1 MGAASSPE
9 ILPFPAEPEPEPEHA
24 AGLVSNVRVNLYQAK
39 TGRNLLAEV
48 SFVLMGLIKIHHA
61 RLHHD
66 ALGRV
71 RLSFPSRTAG
81 AECPAC
87 HRRVGTT
94 ERHCHF
100 CGARQPWREVREGK
114 LYRELVHPIDN
125 AVRARIEREVLAEYL
140 RAIGVRPRGIGGGS

>member
-1 MGAASSPE
+1 MGAFPSPE
-9 ILPFPAEPEPEPEHA
+9 SLPFPAGPAPQP
-24 AGLVSNVRVNLYQAK
+24 GLISPVRVNLYQAK
-39 TGRNLLAEV
+39 TGRNCLAEV
-48 SFVLMGLIKIHHA
+48 SFVVAGLVKVHHA

-71 RLSFPSRTAG
+71 RLAFPSRTAG
-81 AECPAC
+81 AECPSC

-100 CGARQPWREVREGK
+100 CGARQPWREAPKGK

-125 AVRARIEREVLAEYL
+125 AVRARIECEVLAEHL
-140 RAIGVRPRGIGGGS
+140 RAIGVRPRPIGGGS